1 MLFEYLENTPLP
13 TKFLLAR
20 PNQHII
26 GSLQGVV
33 SALISPKFNDIWEID
48 FEVDKYTNGKI
59 NPLFDRIISLME
71 IYVENLGWFQITKPP
86 QEIDD
91 DRRVYKKFTAYGY
104 ECVLQDIDIVMFYI
118 NTGTEISQ
126 EMFTENLNE
135 IGIPKQNI
143 KMYIPDSCDDPKAD
157 NYWNLGLLNI
167 LEHEYLS
174 KKGWTIGEIDS
185 SLAPLRGRKFEIDST
200 NLYAFLTQDISKAYK
215 CVFVFD
221 RINKKIN
228 AYPINKIGKPLN
240 IEFSKRNIINKVNI
254 DFSNTSD
261 SINTRFRVSGKDED
275 QNIFEYINFGSPFLD
290 NISYLLESKL
300 LTDDTV
306 EKYKSYEIFRESK
319 RSEYATIIKQRLEN
333 NEKISSLEN
342 LMPVDEVSKIW
353 RTLTDEELDIE
364 IEHFN
369 AVIKTLE
376 ELHTID
382 GILNI
387 EETPDYALY
396 LSIKNVILP
405 DLTSE
410 KERRKNGSTVDAPRV
425 DYKTNWELYGTN
437 ELTAQK
443 KSYESQIEVMIQAG
457 YDKEWEDFNKFQ
469 KGFTLVRDTDYTVEY
484 SNNVNVGVANVSV
497 KGKGIFTGIKETT
510 FEIVNKTRSN
520 TSGSTQSAEPN
531 IPAGSIESCT
541 IDPIP
546 LQQYTGNPITP
557 TIIVKYAGKERPIN
571 QDAYMKQHQLYLQYK
586 GYITDIQAR
595 LDILNA
601 RITELNDNNKILSE
615 QQQGLIEQVSMKD
628 PAFGFTEDEISDINF
643 LFRETDYID
652 KNIEVLE
659 TDTIDDIIQHA
670 WDLYESAKEQLEIES
685 RPQLTYSI
693 DMDNPYFISRF
704 QDKMKN
710 LEMGDFIFMEL
721 DNGRKI
727 KQRVIEL
734 SNIELVNFNETDFNI
749 KFSDMVTCYGMADD
763 YRFILDNTGNSSSKN
778 QISKDIQ
785 NYVSTTASSIT
796 TQLFNKYISSGSGDG
811 IFTGGIS
818 QSDLQKL
825 QDALDGLIGGTMSLE
840 ELKVNLAQID
850 TLDANSAF
858 IKYMETQFLVGN
870 QAEFKELR
878 AKLGLID
885 DLIAGNVSAELGHLI
900 HLTAQNV
907 SIDEAVIKDIIAA
920 QIMVS
925 DLKAGTI
932 DTDKMNISSEDGNF
946 TIVGNT
952 MQFKDSNGNVRIQM
966 GQDAQGNFSF
976 TVYSSDG
983 QGVLIDESGIHDSAI
998 SDGLIKNDML
1008 AGGITKEKMDWNVVE
1023 GDENGNLSAGKVIV
1037 NGHGIDVE
1045 FTTIKQTTQTLNEKI
1060 EENIQFRLEG
1070 DSSEGTVFFNNII
1083 DTNLSVILY
1092 RGNYIVTD
1100 EYPDSCFV
1108 WSRSSKNPELDEYW
1122 NSQHTDGKKI
1132 LHVTTEDMNGITKF
1146 KCSFIL
1152 NNTVQALKEF

>member
-1 MLFEYLENTPLP
+1 MLFEYFNHMPLP
-13 TKFLLAR
+13 TKFYISR

-26 GSLQGVV
+26 GVLPGVT
-33 SALISPKFNDIWEID
+33 SAQISPKFNGIWKID
-48 FEVDKYTNGKI
+48 FEVDKYINGKL
-59 NPLFDRIISLME
+59 NVLFDRIIPLME
-71 IYVENLGWFQITKPP
+71 INVENIGWFQIANPP
-86 QEIDD
+86 QEIDENG
-91 DRRVYKKFTAYGY
+91 RVYKKFVAHGY
-104 ECVLQDIDIVMFYI
+104 ECVLKDVDIVMFHV

-126 EMFTENLNE
+126 EMFNENLNE

-143 KMYIPDSCDDPKAD
+143 KMYLPNASDDPKAD
-157 NYWNLGLLNI
+157 DYWNLGLLNI
-167 LEHEYLS
+167 LEHEYFS

-200 NLYAFLTQDISKAYK
+200 NLYAFLTLDVAKAYR

-221 RINKKIN
+221 RKNKTVN
-228 AYPINKIGKPLN
+228 AYPVEKIGKYLN
-240 IEFSKRNIINKVNI
+240 IEFSKRNVINKVNI
-254 DFSNTSD
+254 DYSNTND
-261 SINTRFRVSGKDED
+261 SLNTRFRVSGKDSN
-275 QNIFEYINFGSPFLD
+275 QNIFEYINFGSAFLD
-290 NISYLLESKL
+290 NISYLLESKML
-300 LTDDTV
+300 ADETT
-306 EKYKSYEIFRESK
+306 EKYKIYQEFRESK
-319 RSEYATIIKQRLEN
+319 RNDYASIIKQRLTN

-342 LMPVDEVSKIW
+342 LMPVDEVNKIW
-353 RTLTDEELDIE
+353 RTLTDEELDVE

-369 AVIKTLE
+369 AIIKTLE

-382 GILNI
+382 DKLNI
-387 EETPDYALY
+387 EETPDYSLY

-405 DLTSE
+405 DLASE
-410 KERRKNGSTVDAPRV
+410 KEKRKNGSVVDAPRV
-425 DYKTNWELYGTN
+425 DYKTNWELYGVN
-437 ELTAQK
+437 ELIAQK
-443 KSYESQIEVMIQAG
+443 KSYESQIEVMVQAG

-469 KGFTLVRDTDYTVEY
+469 KGFTLAKNTDYTVEY
-484 SNNVNVGVANVSV
+484 SNNTNVGVANVHI
-497 KGKGIFTGIKETT
+497 KGIGIFTGAKNTT
-510 FEIVNKTRSN
+510 FEIVNKTKSSN
-520 TSGSTQSAEPN
+520 MPFIQSNESNLPV
-531 IPAGSIESCT
+531 GSIEACT

-546 LQQYTGNPITP
+546 AQQYTGIPITP
-557 TIIVKYAGKERPIN
+557 TVMVKYAGKERPIN

-586 GYITDIQAR
+586 NYITEIQAR
-595 LDILNA
+595 IDIINA
-601 RITELNDNNKILSE
+601 RISELNDNNKILSE
-615 QQQGLIEQVSMKD
+615 QQQTLIEQVSMEN
-628 PAFGFTEDEISDINF
+628 PAFNFTVNEISDINF
-643 LFRETDYID
+643 LLRETDYID
-652 KNIEVLE
+652 KNIEVLD
-659 TDTIDDIIQHA
+659 TDSIDDIIQHA
-670 WDLYESAKEQLEIES
+670 WDLFESAKEQLEIES

-704 QDKMKN
+704 RDKINN
-710 LEMGDFIFMEL
+710 LAMGDFIFMEL

-734 SNIELVNFNETDFNI
+734 SNIELVNFNDTDFNI
-749 KFSDMVTCYGMADD
+749 KFSDMVTCYGMAND
-763 YRFILDNTGNSSSKN
+763 YSYILDNTGDSSSKN

-785 NYVSTTASSIT
+785 NYVSTTASSIA
-796 TQLFNKYISSGSGDG
+796 TQLFKKYLSSGSGDG
-811 IFTGGIS
+811 IFSGGIS

-840 ELKVNLAQID
+840 ELKVKIAQID
-850 TLDANSAF
+850 TLEANSAF
-858 IKYMETQFLVGN
+858 VKYMETQFLVGN
-870 QAEFKELR
+870 QAEFKELK

-907 SIDEAVIKDIIAA
+907 SIDEAVIKELIAS

-932 DTDKMNISSEDGNF
+932 DTDKMNISSENGNF

-952 MQFKDSNGNVRIQM
+952 MQFKDTNGNLRIQM
-966 GQDAQGNFSF
+966 GQDTQGNFTF
-976 TVYSSDG
+976 IVYSADG
-983 QGVLIDESGIHDSAI
+983 KGVLIDENGIHDSAI

-1008 AGGITKEKMDWNVVE
+1008 AGGITKDKMNWNVVE

-1037 NGHGIDVE
+1037 NGHGIDIE
-1045 FTTIKQTTQTLNEKI
+1045 FTNIKQTTQILDEKI
-1060 EENIQFRLEG
+1060 EDNIQFRLEG
-1070 DSSEGTVFFNNII
+1070 DSSEGTAFFNNII

>member
-86 QEIDD
+86 QEIDAD
-91 DRRVYKKFTAYGY
+91 GRVYKQFIAQGY
-104 ECVLQDIDIVMFYI
+104 ECTLQDIDLVMFHV
-118 NTGTEISQ
+118 NAGTDISQ
-126 EMFTENLNE
+126 EMFDENLNE
-135 IGIPKQNI
+135 LGIPKQNI
-143 KMYIPDSCDDPKAD
+143 KMYLPKASDDPTAD

-174 KKGWTIGEIDS
+174 KKGWRIGEIDS
-185 SLAPLRGRKFEIDST
+185 SLAPLRGRKFEIEST
-200 NLYAFLTQDISKAYK
+200 NLYAFLTLDVAKAYR

-221 RINKKIN
+221 RKSKKVN
-228 AYPINKIGKPLN
+228 AYPIEKIGKSLN
-240 IEFSKRNIINKVNI
+240 IEFSKRNVINKVDI
-254 DFSNTSD
+254 DYSNTND
-261 SINTRFRVSGKDED
+261 SLYTRFRVSGKDSN
-275 QNIFEYINFGSPFLD
+275 QNIFEYINFGSAFLD
-290 NISYLLESKL
+290 NISYLLESKML
-300 LTDDTV
+300 ADETT
-306 EKYKSYEIFRESK
+306 EKYKIYQEFRESK
-319 RSEYATIIKQRLEN
+319 RNDYASIIKQRLAN

-342 LMPVDEVSKIW
+342 LMPVDEVSKNW

-364 IEHFN
+364 IAHFN
-369 AVIKTLE
+369 AVLKTLE
-376 ELHTID
+376 ELHTVD
-382 GILNI
+382 GKLNI
-387 EETPDYALY
+387 EETPDYSLY
-396 LSIKNVILP
+396 LSVKNVILP
-405 DLTSE
+405 DLASE
-410 KERRKNGSTVDAPRV
+410 KEKRKNGSVVDAPRV
-425 DYKTNWELYGTN
+425 DYKTNWELYGIN
-437 ELTAQK
+437 ELVAQK
-443 KSYESQIEVMIQAG
+443 KSYESQAEVMIQAG
-457 YDKEWEDFNKFQ
+457 YDKSWDDFNKFQ
-469 KGFTLVRDTDYTVEY
+469 NGFTLVRNTDYTVEY
-484 SNNVNVGVANVSV
+484 SNNTNVGIANVLV
-497 KGKGIFTGIKETT
+497 KGKGSFTGAKNAT
-510 FEIVNKTRSN
+510 FEIINKMKSSTIPSIQSTN
-520 TSGSTQSAEPN
+520 TNLPV
-531 IPAGSIESCT
+531 GSIEACT

-546 LQQYTGNPITP
+546 AQQYTGIPITP
-557 TIIVKYAGKERPIN
+557 TVIVKYAGKERPIN

-586 GYITDIQAR
+586 DYITEIQAR
-595 LDILNA
+595 IDILNA
-601 RITELNDNNKILSE
+601 RISELNDNNKILSE
-615 QQQGLIEQVSMKD
+615 QQQTLIEQVSMEN
-628 PAFGFTEDEISDINF
+628 PAFNFTVNEISDINF
-643 LFRETDYID
+643 LLRETDYID
-652 KNIEVLE
+652 KNIEVLD
-659 TDTIDDIIQHA
+659 TDDIDDIIQHA
-670 WDLYESAKEQLEIES
+670 WDLFESAKEQLEIES

-704 QDKMKN
+704 HDKINN
-710 LEMGDFIFMEL
+710 LAMGDFIFMEL

-749 KFSDMVTCYGMADD
+749 KFSDMITCYNNADD
-763 YRFILDNTGNSSSKN
+763 YRFILDNGGNSSSKN
-778 QISKDIQ
+778 QISKDVQ
-785 NYVSTTASSIT
+785 SYVSTTASSIA
-796 TQLFNKYISSGSGDG
+796 TQLFNKYLSGVSGDG
-811 IFTGGIS
+811 IFSGGIS

-840 ELKVNLAQID
+840 ELKVKIAQID
-850 TLDANSAF
+850 TLEANSAF
-858 IKYMETQFLVGN
+858 VKYMETQFLVGN
-870 QAEFKELR
+870 QAEFKELK

-907 SIDEAVIKDIIAA
+907 SIDEAVIKELIAA

-932 DTDKMNISSEDGNF
+932 DTDKMNISSENGNF

-952 MQFKDSNGNVRIQM
+952 MQFKDTNGNLRIQM
-966 GQDAQGNFSF
+966 GQDAQGNFTF
-976 TVYSSDG
+976 IVYSADG
-983 QGVLIDESGIHDSAI
+983 KGVLIDENGIHDSAI

-1008 AGGITKEKMDWNVVE
+1008 AGGITKNKMNWNVVE

-1037 NGHGIDVE
+1037 NGHGIDIE
-1045 FTTIKQTTQTLNEKI
+1045 FTNIKQTTQILDEKI
-1060 EENIQFRLEG
+1060 EDNIQFRLEG
-1070 DSSEGTVFFNNII
+1070 DSSEGTAFFNNII

>member
-1 MLFEYLENTPLP
+1 MIFHYDSTNLPIPFKFYLS
-13 TKFLLAR
+13 R
-20 PNQHII
+20 PNNHII
-26 GSLQGVV
+26 GALTGVTSAQLQ
-33 SALISPKFNDIWEID
+33 SKFIGIPEINFEID
-48 FEVDKYTNGKI
+48 KYINNMI
-59 NPLFDRIISLME
+59 NPLYERIVPFME
-71 IYVENLGWFQITKPP
+71 INADNLGWFRIVKPP
-86 QEIDD
+86 QEIDED
-91 DRRVYKKFTAYGY
+91 GRIYKTFTALGY
-104 ECVLQDIDIVMFYI
+104 ECILRNVDVVMFHV
-118 NTGTEISQ
+118 NSGTEISQ
-126 EMFTENLNE
+126 EMFAENLNE
-135 IGIPKQNI
+135 MGIPKHNI
-143 KMYIPDSCDDPKAD
+143 QLYIPNACDDSKSD
-157 NYWNLGLLNI
+157 TYWNLGLLNI
-167 LEHEYLS
+167 LEHEYFK

-185 SLAPLRGRKFEIDST
+185 SLAPLRGRKFEIDSA
-200 NLYAFLTQDISKAYK
+200 NLYAFLTQDISKAYR
-215 CVFVFD
+215 CVFIFD

-228 AYPINKIGKPLN
+228 AYPIEKIGKSLN
-240 IEFSKRNIINKVNI
+240 IEFSKRNVINKVNI
-254 DFSNTSD
+254 DYSNTND
-261 SINTRFRVSGKDED
+261 LLNTRFRVSGKDEE

-290 NISYLLESKL
+290 NISYLLDSKM

-306 EKYKSYEIFRESK
+306 AKYKAYDEFRESK
-319 RSEYATIIKQRLEN
+319 RNEYATIIKRRLEN

-342 LMPVDEVSKIW
+342 LMPVDEVNKIW
-353 RTLTDEELDIE
+353 RTLSDEELNVE

-369 AVIKTLE
+369 AVIKILE

-382 GILNI
+382 GILKI

-410 KERRKNGSTVDAPRV
+410 KDKRKNGSTVDAPRV
-425 DYKTNWELYGTN
+425 DYKTNWELYGIN

-443 KSYESQIEVMIQAG
+443 KSYDSQIEVMIQAG

-469 KGFTLVRDTDYTVEY
+469 KGFTLVKDTDYIVEY
-484 SNNVNVGVANVSV
+484 SNNINVGIANVLV
-497 KGKGIFTGIKETT
+497 KGKGVFTGAKETT
-510 FEIVNKTRSN
+510 FEIINRTKSN
-520 TSGSTQSAEPN
+520 NSVIVQSNESN
-531 IPAGSIESCT
+531 IPAGSIETCT
-541 IDPIP
+541 INPIP
-546 LQQYTGNPITP
+546 SQQYTGYPITP

-586 GYITDIQAR
+586 GYITEIQAR

-601 RITELNDNNKILSE
+601 RITELNENNKILSE
-615 QQQGLIEQVSMKD
+615 QQQNLVDQVSMEN
-628 PAFGFTEDEISDINF
+628 PVFGFTDSEISDIHC
-643 LFRETDYID
+643 LFSETDYVD

-659 TDTIDDIIQHA
+659 TDTIDDILQHA

-704 QDKMKN
+704 HNKIKD
-710 LEMGDFIFMEL
+710 LVMGDFIFMEL
-721 DNGRKI
+721 DNGKKV

-749 KFSDMVTCYGMADD
+749 KFSDMVTCYGKAND
-763 YRFILDNTGNSSSKN
+763 YRYILDNTGNSSSKN
-778 QISKDIQ
+778 QISKDVQ
-785 NYVSTTASSIT
+785 SYVSTTASSIA
-796 TQLFNKYISSGSGDG
+796 TQLFNKYISGSGDG

-840 ELKVNLAQID
+840 ELKVKIAQID

-878 AKLGLID
+878 AKLGMID

-907 SIDEAVIKDIIAA
+907 SIDEAVIKDIIASH
-920 QIMVS
+920 IMVS

-932 DTDKMNISSEDGNF
+932 NTDKMNISSEDGNF

-952 MQFKDSNGNVRIQM
+952 MQFKDSHGNVRIQM

-976 TVYSSDG
+976 TVYSADG
-983 QGVLIDESGIHDSAI
+983 KGVLIDEKGIHESAI

-1008 AGGITKEKMDWNVVE
+1008 AGGITKDKVNWNVVE

-1045 FTTIKQTTQTLNEKI
+1045 FTTIKQNTQTLNEKI

-1070 DSSEGTVFFNNII
+1070 DSSEGTVFFNNVV

-1100 EYPDSCFV
+1100 EYPDSCFI
-1108 WSRSSKNPELDEYW
+1108 WSRSSKTPELDKYW
-1122 NSQHTDGKKI
+1122 NSQHDDGKKI

-1152 NNTVQALKEF
+1152 NNTVQATKEF